1 MSNIFQ
7 KIEAEVVGFFE
18 HPKTEEQ
25 IALAA
30 IQNGLNVVKTVEAAV
45 SPIVS
50 LYPPLAG
57 AVTAANAATVA
68 FQSALTALENAV
80 NSQP

>member
-7 KIEAEVVGFFE
+7 KIEADVVGFFE
-18 HPKTEEQ
+18 HPKSEEQ

-30 IQNGLNVVKTVEAAV
+30 IQDALNVVKGVEAAV
-45 SPIVS
+45 GPLAS
-50 LYPPLAG
+50 LYPPLA
-57 AVTAANAATVA
+57 ADVAAANAATVA